1 MRRSHFSRP
10 SRVPALAALVFSL
23 SVPGLAFA
31 GDTSTAE
38 NLFEEGMAALKRE
51 DYKAA
56 CEAFFGSN
64 EADASPGTEINLAL
78 CNEKQGKF
86 ATAWGWYRTAA
97 GLADQRGQR
106 ERAERARSE
115 ASRLEPLLP
124 KLRITTKDA
133 ASTLTIL
140 RDGSAVPA
148 ATIGK
153 DVPVDPG
160 SHAIEVSAKG
170 KKTWKGS
177 VDIATGARVTPFE
190 VPKLEDEPEEK
201 VAPANVVVGGD
212 YRPADSG
219 GSNTQRNVGFILG
232 GAGIVAGAVAIG
244 LELLALREDD
254 KRKEQ
259 DGQLAQMTGVSDS
272 DPNKKAII
280 DSRDS
285 HKSAANSNQLVAIV
299 SGAGGIVLI
308 GVGVTLVLTAHGS
321 SKTTGQANKPMVV
334 PILGNGTAGL
344 GFHTSF

>member
-1 MRRSHFSRP
+1 MRRTSFSRHA
-10 SRVPALAALVFSL
+10 ALAALVL
-23 SVPGLAFA
+23 SVGAPGLAYA

-78 CNEKQGKF
+78 CNEKQGKL

-140 RDGSAVPA
+140 RDGTVVPT

-177 VDIATGARVTPFE
+177 VDIASAARVTPFE
-190 VPKLEDEPEEK
+190 LPKLDDEPEEK
-201 VAPANVVVGGD
+201 ATPVAGTVVGGD
-212 YRPADSG
+212 ALAADK
-219 GSNTQRNVGFILG
+219 GSSSTQRNVGFILG

-259 DGQLAQMTGVSDS
+259 DGQLAQMTAVPDG

-308 GVGVTLVLTAHGS
+308 GVGVTLILTSQGS